1 MGLLIGLL
9 LNFDLSKLNFISRVG
24 NLFGS
29 DTVVVERI
37 VEVKSKIKNS
47 NKKNLKT
54 DSLQAAYSHADS
66 LEMDSLNHI
75 KSDSIQRKN
84 EDDYPDDLIYTPIK
98 ISNNSPIKSGRVKMA
113 KEELLNAIFAV
124 PYGYKSDFLCRK
136 PSEFDTLI
144 SNLPTLDNENGIYVE
159 FWHSPLNL
167 VGYKLS
173 TNTLILYG
181 FYEFEAIRLTYLS
194 NGTIR
199 LKYHESQYTLKCT
212 DVFISLN
219 KKATKAD

>member
-9 LNFDLSKLNFISRVG
+9 LNFDLSKLNFISKIG
-24 NLFGS
+24 NLFES
-29 DTVVVERI
+29 DTVVIERI
-37 VEVKSKIKNS
+37 VEVKPKTKKP
-47 NKKNLKT
+47 NKT
-54 DSLQAAYSHADS
+54 IIQSDSLSTPYSHADS
-66 LEMDSLNHI
+66 LRMDSINHST
-75 KSDSIQRKN
+75 SDSIQRKTHK
-84 EDDYPDDLIYTPIK
+84 EYPDDLIYTPIK
-98 ISNNSPIKSGRVKMA
+98 ISNPTPVKSGGVKMA